1 MVDDDCFAGVAGVST
16 DVVDIASVAE
26 EADVGLEVVQA
37 VNFGGVVVARLMAV
51 GVVAAAVDVAAAA
64 GPAAGNLS
72 VLVEVAAVGLAEGG
86 AKVVDIVGDG
96 NSWGAAGGF
105 AVVEVV
111 VEQGRATGIAAVA
124 AAAEVDTFVRMNMS
138 AGVDDAAAALATPW
152 SVAVLA
158 EGEVGSVADVVDERN
173 VGAADWGEDDD
184 RLMKRRWVN

>member
-1 MVDDDCFAGVAGVST
+1 MVDDDCFAGVST

-37 VNFGGVVVARLMAV
+37 VNFGGVVAARLMAV

-72 VLVEVAAVGLAEGG
+72 VLAEVAAVGLAEGG

-158 EGEVGSVADVVDERN
+158 EGEVESVADVVDERN